1 MDTECKSLNFDL
13 SNGSPINNENFNI
26 VHYNIN
32 SILAHDKLE
41 QLASVS
47 KLIGIDVLI
56 LTESK
61 LDQSIPNN
69 IVTLSGFHEP
79 IRHDRQIN
87 GRHGGGVLV
96 YIAEHLVFQHRL
108 EYQSQFYEHV
118 WVDVKINNKTFAINA
133 LYRPPSE
140 SLIDHQ
146 HFLDTAEVIL
156 GYLNN
161 YDKAEYK
168 IIASDLN
175 FGNSFC
181 KNPILN
187 PKPLDST
194 APDLFESFGF
204 HQIIDI
210 PTRIA
215 FGSISLID

>member
-1 MDTECKSLNFDL
+1 M
-13 SNGSPINNENFNI
+13 
-26 VHYNIN
+26 
-32 SILAHDKLE
+32 
-41 QLASVS
+41 
-47 KLIGIDVLI
+47 
-56 LTESK
+56 
-61 LDQSIPNN
+61 
-69 IVTLSGFHEP
+69 
-79 IRHDRQIN
+79 
-87 GRHGGGVLV
+87 

-108 EYQSQFYEHV
+108 EYQSEFYEHV
-118 WVDVKINNKTFAINA
+118 WVDVKINSKTFAINA

-146 HFLDTAEVIL
+146 HFLDTAEDIL
-156 GYLNN
+156 GCLNN

-175 FGNSFC
+175 FGNTFC

-215 FGSISLID
+215 FGSISLIDLIFLNKSDDLICHGTLPQIADHEGVLASFNLKSQKIKPNSRIIYDYMNADVEADLEIIHAFLGAQANF